1 MAITW
6 VLPLML
12 HYFYAICHSCRQKP
26 PLSCCGR
33 PTANNMVLKIS
44 LHHGQQSPG
53 RESGVLLPLSLLTPP
68 VTDSSLCF
76 ALYGPLTCPL
86 NLCFHRISCISPAV
100 ISTMCFMASHGTGW
114 FRGFINEILDHIKD
128 LMSMNPQIN
137 EFREKRAFWSLTP
150 GD

>member
-53 RESGVLLPLSLLTPP
+53 RESGVLLPLSLLSHQQDAMLLAVLDLVLLVLLVPLFF
-68 VTDSSLCF
+68 DLESRDLSS
-76 ALYGPLTCPL
+76 AIQSRTIP
-86 NLCFHRISCISPAV
+86 RARV
-100 ISTMCFMASHGTGW
+100 IYYY
-114 FRGFINEILDHIKD
+114 
-128 LMSMNPQIN
+128 
-137 EFREKRAFWSLTP
+137 
-150 GD
+150 